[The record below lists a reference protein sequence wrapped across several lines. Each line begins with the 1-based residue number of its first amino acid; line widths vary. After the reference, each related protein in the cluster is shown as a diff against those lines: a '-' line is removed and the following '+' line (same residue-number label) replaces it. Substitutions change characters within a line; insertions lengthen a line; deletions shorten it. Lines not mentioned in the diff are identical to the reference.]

1 MPQSHKFHPHTFSWK
16 IDINSHFYVAEI
28 WKETNLYV
36 VANFQN
42 RILSKIQLFKSIR
55 TRLIEMILWHGDGGQ
70 SKLTLVS
77 IQWVVKNPTNAAD
90 AQQWHQGFV
99 PVVGGDFYPK
109 GKQLPSTSVSVCDRI
124 FRSAFFKSV
133 LLSCEWTKRSNVSC
147 KASGRSWMMH
157 RDAKK
162 FFLVSRSSRSFSLSL
177 IFMSTTGRRGSSRSF
192 SLSWFSHQRQG
203 EGSWWTGWSLN
214 GVPTNPSTKSFGAN
228 V

>member
-1 MPQSHKFHPHTFSWK
+1 MHTFSWK

-147 KASGRSWMMH
+147 KASGRSWMVHCTVMP
-157 RDAKK
+157 
-162 FFLVSRSSRSFSLSL
+162 RSFSLCPDL
-177 IFMSTTGRRGSSRSF
+177 AD
-192 SLSWFSHQRQG
+192 
-203 EGSWWTGWSLN
+203 
-214 GVPTNPSTKSFGAN
+214 PSPCLDFHVNDREKEI
-228 V
+228 

>member
-124 FRSAFFKSV
+124 FQSAFFMSV

-157 RDAKK
+157 SDAKK
-162 FFLVSRSSRSFSLSL
+162 FFLVSRSSRSFSLSW
-177 IFMSTTGRRGSSRSF
+177 F
-192 SLSWFSHQRQG
+192 SLQRQG

-214 GVPTNPSTKSFGAN
+214 GVPTIPSTKSFGAN